1 MMKSKMANNLEESY
15 SGISASTGVVVGEL
29 VWHPSI
35 DDQVSKSRSVV
46 EEKKAF
52 YEALERAVN
61 QLKKILSTID
71 SNSAQFL
78 EFQIS
83 ILEDS
88 VLLNA
93 VQIELGK
100 GVSAETG
107 WKKQLNLL
115 IDHYQELDDEYFRV
129 RYEDFLD
136 VRDRVLG
143 ILRGQQINHQY
154 TGNTI
159 FVGNDL
165 LLSHFLEMDLRKVCG
180 VALLRGSPASHVAI
194 LSRAKGIPYLVKIE
208 ANPKDFLEKS
218 AGILDAHKGVLIK
231 SPNEKT
237 IKDYNHLTR
246 TNVSVVN
253 GGARFISE
261 QLSSKY
267 SMLLQDVINELG
279 QKIILGKF
287 EAGKKLPI
295 EPELAESMKV
305 GRNILREAIKILAD
319 KGLLTTGPR
328 RGTIVQSRTEWNLL
342 DSDVLNWILT
352 ASNSS
357 SKFLADLNELRLL
370 LEPSVV
376 ELAARRANEQQRYK
390 IQQAM
395 DYMEGTSGNPDQG
408 IEADITFHSAIYE
421 ATNNEILSQLKFVT
435 SALIKANFKL
445 LKGETPTNLS
455 IHRKLSDA
463 IVNKKA
469 IEAQKAMRELLIK
482 NKKDL
487 KRILS
492 IQSKYL

>member
-1 MMKSKMANNLEESY
+1 M
-15 SGISASTGVVVGEL
+15 
-29 VWHPSI
+29 
-35 DDQVSKSRSVV
+35 
-46 EEKKAF
+46 EKKAGII
-52 YEALERAVN
+52 Y
-61 QLKKILSTID
+61 
-71 SNSAQFL
+71 AQ
-78 EFQIS
+78 
-83 ILEDS
+83 
-88 VLLNA
+88 
-93 VQIELGK
+93 
-100 GVSAETG
+100 
-107 WKKQLNLL
+107 
-115 IDHYQELDDEYFRV
+115 
-129 RYEDFLD
+129 
-136 VRDRVLG
+136 
-143 ILRGQQINHQY
+143 
-154 TGNTI
+154 
-159 FVGNDL
+159 
-165 LLSHFLEMDLRKVCG
+165 
-180 VALLRGSPASHVAI
+180 
-194 LSRAKGIPYLVKIE
+194 
-208 ANPKDFLEKS
+208 
-218 AGILDAHKGVLIK
+218 KGVLIK

-279 QKIILGKF
+279 QKLILGKF

-408 IEADITFHSAIYE
+408 IEADISFHSAIYE